1 MIVTRPVGVRDA
13 IAEFP
18 ALVDTARGF
27 RSCMAADPARKA
39 ELPEEALHAGKIFT
53 LVRIDFRVRSFK
65 VRIRQDGRRAVP
77 RTRNEDRIQV
87 ILLYQSIKMNVG
99 EALAGVRAPV
109 AQQARLGL
117 LELQRLAQQR
127 GFLHLKHPPTP
138 VEGRPPIAL
147 HLARFIATERRPL
160 TRRPTPPPQGPRESC
175 RARDVT
181 AAAGRV
187 TQPQVCHGYVECYS
201 MVAPDQRAPRRGMP
215 NNDRR

>member
-53 LVRIDFRVRSFK
+53 LVRIDFGVRSFK

-99 EALAGVRAPV
+99 EALPCVRAPV

-117 LELQRLAQQR
+117 LDFQRLTEPKVFLLIKEPPTYVKGCAPIV
-127 GFLHLKHPPTP
+127 LHLM
-138 VEGRPPIAL
+138 
-147 HLARFIATERRPL
+147 HLLRGC
-160 TRRPTPPPQGPRESC
+160 GP
-175 RARDVT
+175 
-181 AAAGRV
+181 
-187 TQPQVCHGYVECYS
+187 
-201 MVAPDQRAPRRGMP
+201 
-215 NNDRR
+215 